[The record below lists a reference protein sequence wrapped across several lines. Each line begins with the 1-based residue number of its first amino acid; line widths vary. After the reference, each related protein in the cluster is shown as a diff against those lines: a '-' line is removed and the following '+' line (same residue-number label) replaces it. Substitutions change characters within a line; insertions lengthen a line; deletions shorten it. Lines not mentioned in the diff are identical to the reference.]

1 MRFIMCLTVIMQ
13 IHAQGI
19 LIDRI
24 AIVVGQSII
33 KDSDIDREVRL
44 TEFLN
49 HEPLQVGLAQ
59 RKKAAAQLVDQVF
72 LRAEIRAGS
81 YPYASQQESTRQLE
95 SLVSQRFHTQA
106 DFDRELE
113 KYGLDEATLQT
124 EFRWQLTVLSFVDE
138 RFKPAVVVSDSAV
151 DAYYRQHVTAL
162 RKAHPKDSVEGLHS
176 AVREILTEQE
186 VNRLFFSLLDDHRKS
201 AKINFH
207 EDGLA

>member
-1 MRFIMCLTVIMQ
+1 MQ
-13 IHAQGI
+13 IHAQGV

-49 HEPLQVGLAQ
+49 HDPLQVGPAQ

-72 LRAEIRAGS
+72 LREEIRAGS
-81 YPYASQQESTRQLE
+81 YPYATQQESTRQLE
-95 SLVSQRFHTQA
+95 NLVSQRFHTQA
-106 DFDRELE
+106 EFDHEL
-113 KYGLDEATLQT
+113 KRYGLDEATLQAH
-124 EFRWQLTVLSFVDE
+124 FRWQLTVLSFVDE
-138 RFKPAVVVSDSAV
+138 RFKPAVVASDSAV
-151 DAYYRQHVTAL
+151 DSYYRQHMAAL
-162 RKAHPKDSVEGLHS
+162 RKAHPKDSLEQLHS
-176 AVREILTEQE
+176 AAREILTEQE
-186 VNRLFFSLLDDHRKS
+186 VNRLFFAWLDDHRKS